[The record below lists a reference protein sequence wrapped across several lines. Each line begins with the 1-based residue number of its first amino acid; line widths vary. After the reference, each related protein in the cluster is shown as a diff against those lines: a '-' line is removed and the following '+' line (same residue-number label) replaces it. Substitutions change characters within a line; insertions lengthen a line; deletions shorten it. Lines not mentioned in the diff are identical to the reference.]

1 MPDNL
6 ELISPMPNDDLPN
19 IGVAGEFFAGFM
31 EFLKASLLT
40 NGIDETHA
48 RDFVI
53 KVVYELSQAF
63 AGDTFYVTKKPVVFA
78 RQMAM
83 YADLQTMP
91 HYDVDKKYGVSRGY
105 SLKVAQQIDAQ
116 RKHREQ
122 LKPSI

>member
-1 MPDNL
+1 MPDNF
-6 ELISPMPNDDLPN
+6 EPISTMPNDDLPD
-19 IGVAGEFFAGFM
+19 IGVAGEFFGGFI

-40 NGIDETHA
+40 CGIDETDA
-48 RDFVI
+48 RDITI
-53 KVVYELSQAF
+53 KVVHELSQAY
-63 AGDTFYVTKKPVVFA
+63 AGDTFYVTKKPLVFA

-122 LKPSI
+122 LKLGI

>member
-48 RDFVI
+48 RDIVI

-63 AGDTFYVTKKPVVFA
+63 AGDTFYVTKKLSSLPDKWQCTLIYRPCHTMMWIKNMVYPVAIVLRSLNKSTLNA
-78 RQMAM
+78 SI
-83 YADLQTMP
+83 
-91 HYDVDKKYGVSRGY
+91 VSN
-105 SLKVAQQIDAQ
+105 
-116 RKHREQ
+116 
-122 LKPSI
+122 